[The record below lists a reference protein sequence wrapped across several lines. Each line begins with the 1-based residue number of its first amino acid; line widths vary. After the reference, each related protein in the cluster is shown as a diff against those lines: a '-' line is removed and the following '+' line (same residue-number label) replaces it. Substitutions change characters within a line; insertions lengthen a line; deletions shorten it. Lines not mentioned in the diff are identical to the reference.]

1 MALSYVKETVEIQ
14 TFDTDANGEAIIVRR
29 INLEAGKRRQL
40 VQVDFF
46 EDAVPFTTTGQ
57 EQIQFVVSAY
67 PSVPTDM
74 RYASQVVIP
83 DRLVSAGDDSVLFKA
98 VGEPTDPTVVKRTSY
113 SQFPSTQI
121 ASANFA
127 EFYSDHIYITIK
139 WDGTPNTAYGNI
151 GLSFLFVFKE
161 TNINAITAT
170 LGKMAEQHDAMCA
183 LVMSTGSMTSQTTL
197 RGNTFPAWR
206 YGCIRPEHTIT
217 PTATNSFFLEIDTR
231 DPESMSTTAQIR
243 QNVADARRMSTY
255 DGAFG
260 ERRPDWLR
268 EELNAGITTGAV
280 RSDPVPLKYADN
292 GNTRMF

>member
-1 MALSYVKETVEIQ
+1 MPISYVKETVEIQ

-29 INLEAGKRRQL
+29 INLESGKRRQL

-46 EDAVPFTTTGQ
+46 EDAIPFTTTGQ

-98 VGEPTDPTVVKRTSY
+98 VGEPSDPTVVKRTSY
-113 SQFPSTQI
+113 AQFPSTQI
-121 ASANFA
+121 AAANFA

-161 TNINAITAT
+161 TNVSAITGT

-183 LVMSTGSMTSQTTL
+183 LIMSTGSMTSQATL

-206 YGCIRPEHTIT
+206 YGGIRPEHTIT

-243 QNVADARRMSTY
+243 QNVADARRMAAY

-268 EELNAGITTGAV
+268 EELNAGITTGPI
-280 RSDPVPLKYADN
+280 RSDQVPLKYADN

>member
-14 TFDTDANGEAIIVRR
+14 TFETDANGEAIIVRR
-29 INLEAGKRRQL
+29 INLESGKRRQL

-46 EDAVPFTTTGQ
+46 EDAVPFTVNSQ
-57 EQIQFVVSAY
+57 EAIQIVVSAY

-74 RYASQVVIP
+74 RYASQVVVA

-98 VGEPTDPTVVKRTSY
+98 VGHPTDANEVKFTDY
-113 SQFPSTQI
+113 IQFPSTQI
-121 ASANFA
+121 AAANVS

-139 WDGTPNTAYGNI
+139 WNGAADTAYGNI
-151 GLSFLFVFKE
+151 GLSFLFVFNE
-161 TNINAITAT
+161 TNVSAITGT

-183 LVMSTGSMTSQTTL
+183 LIMSTGSMTSQTTL

-206 YGCIRPEHTIT
+206 YGGIRPEHTIT
-217 PTATNSFFLEIDTR
+217 PTATNAFFLEIDTR

-243 QNVADARRMSTY
+243 QNVADARRMATY